1 MRALGTET
9 SVRVVRGKD
18 NATAG
23 PTRVV
28 RGSYCTGE
36 IFTESAATP
45 HNLMAASVRE
55 MGNAGCRTR
64 ALRRVMLAEQ
74 HADSTDIERR
84 VLGACP
90 PDVAV

>member
-45 HNLMAASVRE
+45 QNLMAASVRE
-55 MGNAGCRTR
+55 MGNAGCQTR
-64 ALRRVMLAEQ
+64 AQSSVCGASTQARHACRTTCRQ
-74 HADSTDIERR
+74 HRH
-84 VLGACP
+84 
-90 PDVAV
+90 